1 MLNNLRIRTKLIAA
15 FSILL
20 VLMCVIFTISYNR
33 IKTINEKM
41 NEITDVNAVQLQVIG
56 DIEINLMEIKVTQKR
71 LLQTDDEKEKDAF
84 VRYVEN
90 ETVTLNHN
98 IEALDKS
105 IIDAAN
111 KTRMQELRA
120 KINEFLTI
128 NTTVTQLSGQNSEMV
143 AAQLS
148 ENEAQAEFNKL
159 KTTLDELINR
169 LSAGGSKDLLQKVY
183 QMRGLLVELK
193 TSEHELIEAQT
204 EEAGA
209 MVIRH
214 AAEIENQIELLG
226 TSVGGAL
233 AGEAKALFD
242 QYQSQYPIFY
252 SLHLR
257 VRDLGSKNTNTR
269 AEAISESDMEEVDEA
284 ADLVLGEIEAAIESE
299 MANDVAVADDLYQTA
314 VQAMIIIIGVSILLG
329 ALIAMWLLKDIV
341 TSLNIAKSAIIKVAQ
356 GDFSA
361 DVKATHKDEIGDM
374 LTELQFMVEK
384 LRNSVDVAK
393 LVSKGDLTIDFS
405 AIKNKGGDLD
415 NALEAMVK
423 NLREIA
429 TTIYNGAENV
439 SAASQQVAAASQQ
452 MSQGAQEQAS
462 ATEEVSSS
470 MEQMVANIQQNTDNS
485 RETEK
490 IANKAAKDIQVSS
503 DAVTETVEAITNI
516 AEKIAIIEEIAS
528 KTDLLALNAAVEAA
542 RAGEHGKG
550 FAVVAAEV
558 RKLAERSQKA
568 ASEITEIS
576 AKTVKAAQQS
586 KELLVST
593 LPDISKTAQLVQE
606 IAAASVEQNTGSDQ
620 VNGAIQQLSQVTQG
634 NASAAEEMSSNA
646 EELNGQAEELKAAV
660 SYFKLD
666 NRSTHSHVRGAK
678 SSHSRKPVK
687 MNYKDIMSS
696 NGNGNGHSK
705 GFDLR
710 LDDGPSDSDFTE
722 I

>member
-1 MLNNLRIRTKLIAA
+1 MFKNLNIRTKLITA
-15 FSILL
+15 FTVLL
-20 VLMCVIFTISYNR
+20 VLMGVIFVISYNR
-33 IKTINEKM
+33 IGTINEKM

-56 DIEINLMEIKVTQKR
+56 DIEVNLMEIKVTQKR

-84 VRYVEN
+84 VRYMEN
-90 ETVTLNHN
+90 ETVLLNNN
-98 IEALDKS
+98 IDALDKS
-105 IIDAAN
+105 IVDDAT
-111 KTRMQELRA
+111 KVKVQELRG

-128 NTTVTQLSGQNSEMV
+128 NKTVVQLSGQNSETI
-143 AAQLS
+143 AAHVS
-148 ENEAQAEFNKL
+148 ENESLVEFNKL
-159 KTTLDELINR
+159 KSTLDQLIDR
-169 LSAGGSKDLLQKVY
+169 LSASGSKELLQKIY
-183 QMRGLLVELK
+183 QLRAHLAELK
-193 TSEHELIEAQT
+193 TTEHELIEAKT
-204 EEAGA
+204 EEGGA
-209 MVIRH
+209 QIIH
-214 AAEIENQIELLG
+214 AAGDIENQIELLTTAIG
-226 TSVGGAL
+226 SVL
-233 AGEAKALFD
+233 NGETKALFD
-242 QYQSQYPIFY
+242 RYQTQYAVFY
-252 SLHLR
+252 NIHLR
-257 VRDLGSKNTNTR
+257 VRDLGGKNTNTR
-269 AEAISESDMEEVDEA
+269 AEAISESDMETVDEA
-284 ADLVLGEIEAAIESE
+284 ADLVLGDIEANIESE
-299 MANDVAVADDLYQTA
+299 MANDTKVADELYASA
-314 VQAMIIIIGVSILLG
+314 VRIMISIIIVSVLLG
-329 ALIAMWLLKDIV
+329 SLIAIWLLRDIV
-341 TSLNIAKSAIIKVAQ
+341 SSLNIAKTAIKKVAQ

-361 DVKATHKDEIGDM
+361 DVQAENQDEIGDM
-374 LTELQFMVEK
+374 LKELQFMVEK

-393 LVSKGDLTIDFS
+393 LVSKGDLTIDFA

-415 NALEAMVK
+415 EALESMVN

-490 IANKAAKDIQVSS
+490 IGNKAAKDIQVSS
-503 DAVTETVEAITNI
+503 ESVSETVEAITNI

-568 ASEITEIS
+568 AAEITEIS
-576 AKTVKAAQQS
+576 SKTVKAAQQS
-586 KELLVST
+586 KELLLNT

-606 IAAASVEQNTGSDQ
+606 IAAASVEQNTGADQ

-646 EELNGQAEELKAAV
+646 EELSGQAEELKAAV

-666 NRSTHSHVRGAK
+666 NRVIAKSKAK
-678 SSHSRKPVK
+678 SSGLRKPVK
-687 MNYKDIMSS
+687 GNFKEATVSA
-696 NGNGNGHSK
+696 NGNGHAK

-710 LDDGPSDSDFTE
+710 LDDGPSDNEFTDF
-722 I
+722 

>member
-1 MLNNLRIRTKLIAA
+1 MFTNLKIRTKLIAA

-20 VLMCVIFTISYNR
+20 VLMVVIFTISLTR

-41 NEITDVNAVQLQVIG
+41 NEITDVNAVQIQVIG
-56 DIEINLMEIKVTQKR
+56 EIEINLMEIKVTQKR
-71 LLQTDDEKEKDAF
+71 LLQTDDEKEKNAF
-84 VRYVEN
+84 VRYMEN
-90 ETVTLNHN
+90 ENVTLNHN
-98 IEALDKS
+98 LDILDNS
-105 IIDAAN
+105 MVDAAN
-111 KTRMQELRA
+111 KAKVQELRN
-120 KINEFLTI
+120 KINELLTI
-128 NTTVTQLSGQNSEMV
+128 NNTVVQLSGENSETA

-148 ENEAQAEFNKL
+148 ENEAQSEFNKL
-159 KTTLDELINR
+159 GTTLDELIAK
-169 LSAGGSKDLLQKVY
+169 LSAAGSKDLLQKAY
-183 QMRGLLVELK
+183 QIKGLLVELK
-193 TSEHELIEAQT
+193 TTEHELIEAQT
-204 EEAGA
+204 EEASS
-209 MVIRH
+209 MVIRKGG
-214 AAEIENQIELLG
+214 EIENQIETLA
-226 TSVGGAL
+226 TSIGGAL
-233 AGEAKALFD
+233 NGEAKALFD
-242 QYQSQYPIFY
+242 RYQSQYPVFY

-269 AEAISESDMEEVDEA
+269 AEAISESDMEVVDEA
-284 ADLVLGEIEAAIESE
+284 ADLVLGDLETNIENE
-299 MANDVAVADDLYQTA
+299 MANDVKTADELYTSA
-314 VQAMIIIIGVSILLG
+314 VQTMSIIIGISILLG
-329 ALIAMWLLKDIV
+329 AMIAMWLLRDIV
-341 TSLNIAKSAIIKVAQ
+341 SSLNIAKSAIKKVAQ

-361 DVKATHKDEIGDM
+361 DVQASNRDEIGEM

-393 LVSKGDLTIDFS
+393 FVSKGDLTIDFAS
-405 AIKNKGGDLD
+405 IKNKGGDLD
-415 NALEAMVK
+415 NALETMVK

-490 IANKAAKDIQVSS
+490 ISNKAAKDIQVSS
-503 DAVTETVEAITNI
+503 DSVSETVEAITNI

-568 ASEITEIS
+568 AAEITEIS
-576 AKTVKAAQQS
+576 SKTVKAARQS
-586 KELLVST
+586 KELLLNT

-606 IAAASVEQNTGSDQ
+606 IAAASVEQNTGADQ

-646 EELNGQAEELKAAV
+646 EELNSQSEELKAAV

-666 NRSTHSHVRGAK
+666 NRASAHVK
-678 SSHSRKPVK
+678 SSKTSHLRKPVK
-687 MNYKDIMSS
+687 MNYKEAISSS
-696 NGNGNGHSK
+696 NGNGNGHAK
-705 GFDLR
+705 GFDLK
-710 LDDGPSDSDFTE
+710 LDDGPSDNDFTD